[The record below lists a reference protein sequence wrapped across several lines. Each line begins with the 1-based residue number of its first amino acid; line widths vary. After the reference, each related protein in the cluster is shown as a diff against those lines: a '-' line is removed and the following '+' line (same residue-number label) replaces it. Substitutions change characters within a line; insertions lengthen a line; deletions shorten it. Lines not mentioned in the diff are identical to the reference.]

1 MNFLL
6 PRFLCQWLFSIC
18 LTAEGL
24 WINKYKS
31 SSKYGPAGK
40 AAFMPTFTEGALWA
54 CRASIEP
61 TIKFHG
67 RQRCRVMVGEDTE
80 RIYGGVECQSMP
92 LLKDVKHH

>member
-6 PRFLCQWLFSIC
+6 PRFLCQRC
-18 LTAEGL
+18 LVYCRTAEGL

-40 AAFMPTFTEGALWA
+40 AAFMPTFTEGALLA

-67 RQRCRVMVGEDTE
+67 RQRCRVMIGEGTQS
-80 RIYGGVECQSMP
+80 IYGGVECQIKS
-92 LLKDVKHH
+92 LTK